1 MKLLRHIFILILLV
15 FNLSFAQFG
24 QNKVQYDVFDWN
36 FIQSK
41 HFNIYFN
48 GENKTISDFCAQTA
62 ESSYESLSTLLDWDL
77 KKRYAII
84 VYDSH
89 NDFQQT
95 NTTNSY
101 MPEGVGGFTE
111 FSRIV

>member
-1 MKLLRHIFILILLV
+1 MHNKVKRMKLFRHIFILGLLV

-48 GENKTISDFCAQTA
+48 GENTTISDFCAKTA
-62 ESSYESLSTLLDWDL
+62 ESAYESISTLYKEDE
-77 KKRYAII
+77 Y
-84 VYDSH
+84 
-89 NDFQQT
+89 
-95 NTTNSY
+95 
-101 MPEGVGGFTE
+101 
-111 FSRIV
+111 